1 MSSYPPP
8 PPPPPPGGQ
17 YPGQY
22 PPPYDRSGLR
32 AQRQAIKAQARAMRD
47 QAKAQ
52 QRQLRVQRRA
62 LRRPSI
68 LGPLLLLGLGVA
80 FLIAHVR
87 QIPWGQALEWYSAWW
102 PAVLI
107 LAGLVLIAEWAFDQ
121 RRAQTDGHVRAVGG
135 GVVLI
140 LILLTLTGLS
150 ARGIEYGPD
159 WHERAFGSDYAQL
172 SHLFGDKHDGESTVS
187 SSITPGATLVV
198 HNPHGNVTVS
208 GASDD
213 GEVHVSVHTES
224 YAWKEDDAD
233 AKARR
238 LEPVFRSTGKDL
250 ALDVASVQG
259 GQADLTIELPRT
271 NAVTLQADN
280 GDVTINDMAAA
291 LVVSANHGD
300 VEISGVNGPVN
311 LHVHDDDANL
321 TLHSITGPV
330 LVDGRGGDTEVSDIH
345 GDVTLQ
351 GDFFGSTHV
360 EHVTGAM
367 RFESSRTRF
376 SAARL
381 DEEFSV
387 TRDTLSATAL
397 LGPVV
402 LKTADKNITLDRV
415 QGSIDVVNRNGSV
428 AVTQTPALATVSIE
442 NKHGSVDLGLPGGAG
457 FLLHAVTRNG
467 DMENDFGLTPQGSE
481 SNRTLAGPVAGGGPA
496 IDVTASDG
504 DVTIRRSSVTPLP
517 PAPPAPPI
525 TLSPPATPKPPAAP
539 KPPRPPLTG
548 QRF

>member
-1 MSSYPPP
+1 
-8 PPPPPPGGQ
+8 
-17 YPGQY
+17 
-22 PPPYDRSGLR
+22 
-32 AQRQAIKAQARAMRD
+32 
-47 QAKAQ
+47 
-52 QRQLRVQRRA
+52 
-62 LRRPSI
+62 
-68 LGPLLLLGLGVA
+68 
-80 FLIAHVR
+80 
-87 QIPWGQALEWYSAWW
+87 
-102 PAVLI
+102 
-107 LAGLVLIAEWAFDQ
+107 
-121 RRAQTDGHVRAVGG
+121 VGG

-150 ARGIEYGPD
+150 ARGVEYGRD
-159 WHERAFGSDYAQL
+159 WQQRAFGSDYSQL

-187 SSITPGATLVV
+187 NAIAPGATLVV
-198 HNPHGNVTVS
+198 HNPHGSVTVS

-238 LEPVFRSTGKDL
+238 LEPVFRNKGKDL
-250 ALDVASVQG
+250 ALDVASVEG

-321 TLHSITGPV
+321 TLQNITGPV
-330 LVDGRGGDTEVSDIH
+330 LIDGRGGDTEVSEVH

-367 RFESSRTRF
+367 RFESSRTRVR
-376 SAARL
+376 AARL
-381 DEEFSV
+381 DDEFSV
-387 TRDTLSATAL
+387 TRDTLSATSL

-415 QGSIDVVNRNGSV
+415 QGSIEVVNRNGSV

-442 NKHGSVDLGLPGGAG
+442 NKHGSVDLGLAGGAG

-467 DMENDFGLTPQGSE
+467 DMENDFGLTPEGSE
-481 SNRTLAGPVAGGGPA
+481 SNRVLAGPVAGGGPA
-496 IDVTASDG
+496 VNVTTSDG
-504 DVTIRRSSVTPLP
+504 DVTIRRSSVAPLPPVPPVPPVPPITLAP
-517 PAPPAPPI
+517 PAPPAPRVPR
-525 TLSPPATPKPPAAP
+525 AP
-539 KPPRPPLTG
+539 KPPPVAG

>member
-1 MSSYPPP
+1 M
-8 PPPPPPGGQ
+8 
-17 YPGQY
+17 
-22 PPPYDRSGLR
+22 
-32 AQRQAIKAQARAMRD
+32 KAQARAMRD

-52 QRQLRVQRRA
+52 QRQFRLQRRA

-80 FLIAHVR
+80 FLVAHVR
-87 QIPWGQALEWYSAWW
+87 RIPWGQSLEWYSQWW

-140 LILLTLTGLS
+140 LILLTLTGLG
-150 ARGIEYGPD
+150 ARGFEYGRD

-187 SSITPGATLVV
+187 SSIAPGATLVV
-198 HNPHGNVTVS
+198 HNPHGSVTVS
-208 GASDD
+208 GASED

-250 ALDVASVQG
+250 ALDVASVEG

-271 NAVTLQADN
+271 NAVTLQANN
-280 GDVTINDMAAA
+280 GDVTINDMASA
-291 LVVSANHGD
+291 LVLSANHGD

-330 LVDGRGGDTEVSDIH
+330 LIDGRGGDTEVADIQ

-351 GDFFGSTHV
+351 GDFFGSTHLQ
-360 EHVTGAM
+360 HITGAV

-381 DEEFSV
+381 DDEFSINSGEL
-387 TRDTLSATAL
+387 DATSL
-397 LGPVV
+397 VGPVV
-402 LKTADKNITLDRV
+402 LKTADKKINLDRV
-415 QGSIDVVNRNGSV
+415 QGSIEIVNRNGSI

-442 NKHGSVDLGLPGGAG
+442 NKHGSVDLGLAGGSG

-467 DMENDFGLTPQGSE
+467 DMENDFGLTTQGSE
-481 SNRTLAGPVAGGGPA
+481 SNRVLAGPVAGGGPA
-496 IDVTASDG
+496 VNVTTSDG
-504 DVTIRRSSVTPLP
+504 DVTIRRSSVAPLP
-517 PAPPAPPI
+517 PVPPAPPI
-525 TLSPPATPKPPAAP
+525 TLAPLALPAPPKAPAAPRAPKAP
-539 KPPRPPLTG
+539 KPPPVTG

>member
-1 MSSYPPP
+1 MK
-8 PPPPPPGGQ
+8 
-17 YPGQY
+17 
-22 PPPYDRSGLR
+22 
-32 AQRQAIKAQARAMRD
+32 AQRQALKAQARAMHD

-52 QRQLRVQRRA
+52 QRQMRLQRRA

-80 FLIAHVR
+80 FLVAHVR

-107 LAGLVLIAEWAFDQ
+107 LAGLVLIAEWAADQ

-135 GVVLI
+135 GVVFI
-140 LILLTLTGLS
+140 LVLLTLTGLG
-150 ARGIEYGPD
+150 ARGVEYGRD
-159 WHERAFGSDYAQL
+159 WHDRAFGSDYSNL
-172 SHLFGDKHDGESTVS
+172 SHLFGDKHDGESTAS
-187 SSITPGATLVV
+187 ASIAPGATLVV
-198 HNPHGNVTVS
+198 HNPHGSVTVS

-238 LEPVFRSTGKDL
+238 LEPAFRNTGKDL
-250 ALDVASVQG
+250 ALDVAQVDG

-280 GDVTINDMAAA
+280 GDVTVNDMAAA

-330 LVDGRGGDTEVSDIH
+330 LVDGRGGDTEVSEVH

-351 GDFFGSTHV
+351 GDFFGSTHL
-360 EHVTGAM
+360 EHVTGAV

-376 SAARL
+376 TAARL
-381 DEEFSV
+381 DDDFSV
-387 TRDTLSATAL
+387 TRDSLSASSL
-397 LGPVV
+397 VGPVV

-415 QGSIDVVNRNGSV
+415 QGSIDIVNRNGSV
-428 AVTQTPALATVSIE
+428 AVTQTPALAAVSIE

-467 DMENDFGLTPQGSE
+467 DMENDFGLTSTGAE
-481 SNRTLAGPVAGGGPA
+481 SNRILAGAVAGGGPTVN
-496 IDVTASDG
+496 VTTSDG
-504 DVTIRRSSVTPLP
+504 DVTIRRSSVAPLPPLP
-517 PAPPAPPI
+517 PAPPLTLVPAPP
-525 TLSPPATPKPPAAP
+525 PAPKPPAVPRVP
-539 KPPRPPLTG
+539 KPPVMG